1 MNRQESILSYFPNG
15 AIYVFNIDL
24 LKINYSYYSEK
35 TYAYVMPPER
45 SIDIDTEHDFEVA
58 EAMSV
63 KCFLMDRGHNSR
75 DRLKSRQNQVFSSFE
90 SVVQE
95 LI

>member
-1 MNRQESILSYFPNG
+1 MVG
-15 AIYVFNIDL
+15 
-24 LKINYSYYSEK
+24 
-35 TYAYVMPPER
+35 
-45 SIDIDTEHDFEVA
+45 DTEHDFEVA

-75 DRLKSRQNQVFSSFE
+75 DRLKSRLNQVFSSFE